1 MNSLL
6 EKPKKNSYNWLKLV
20 KYVLCT
26 LILISLIFFVT
37 IPWRKYVFNR
47 IIKQGDDLL
56 ANGEF
61 TLSYVEY
68 QKASQ
73 LQIDNQKA
81 KNRQELSK
89 NAAIDLMA
97 LKDFLTENNYNQLL
111 SEINQANSGVCDNSK
126 NRQLIE
132 DKKYHISV
140 INLKF
145 CANDGPKDYESWVL
159 LGTAYYRIS
168 NSDKVFGELKKGFR
182 EKSVEAFENAY
193 LVDPI
198 NKTAIENL
206 IVAEK
211 ALGNNE
217 KVDYWQKV
225 LDNLIKISQ

>member
-1 MNSLL
+1 MNRLL
-6 EKPKKNSYNWLKLV
+6 EKPKKISYNWLKLI
-20 KYVLCT
+20 KYLLYA

-47 IIKQGDDLL
+47 IIRQGDDLL
-56 ANGEF
+56 VDGQF
-61 TLSYVEY
+61 TLSYVKY
-68 QKASQ
+68 QKASL
-73 LQIDNQKA
+73 LQIDNQRA
-81 KNRQELSK
+81 KNRQELAK
-89 NAAIDLMA
+89 KAASDILA

-111 SEINQANSGVCDNSK
+111 SVIDQANSGVCDNSR

-132 DKKYHISV
+132 EKKYHISV

-145 CANDGPKDYESWVL
+145 CANDGPKDYESWIL
-159 LGTAYYRIS
+159 LGIAYYRIS
-168 NSDKVFGELKKGFR
+168 DSDKIFSELKDGFR

-206 IVAEK
+206 IVVEK
-211 ALGNNE
+211 TLSDTE

-225 LDNLIKISQ
+225 LDNLNKISQ